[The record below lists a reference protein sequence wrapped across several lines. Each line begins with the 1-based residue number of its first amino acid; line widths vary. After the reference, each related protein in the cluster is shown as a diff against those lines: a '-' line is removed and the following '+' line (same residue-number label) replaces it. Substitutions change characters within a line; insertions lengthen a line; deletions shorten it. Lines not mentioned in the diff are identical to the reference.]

1 MQRERRISA
10 EGGARVAILN
20 KMIRGSFSKN
30 MTFEQKIEGER
41 MCVFLG
47 KEHSKTMHHQ
57 CKGPEAQNTWGI

>member
-20 KMIRGSFSKN
+20 KIIRGSFSKN

-47 KEHSKTMHHQ
+47 KEHSKNNAPPVQ
-57 CKGPEAQNTWGI
+57 RS